1 MRERFK
7 LLRKINSW
15 VYDYFSVI
23 RQGIRLIGRDS
34 INLLAS
40 GMVYSTLIAIVPCI
54 TFLSAFLSA
63 FGALEPFISILSE
76 WACDTFGEAT

>member
-1 MRERFK
+1 MKNKFN
-7 LLRKINSW
+7 LLKKVNYR

-23 RQGIRLIGRDS
+23 RQGIKQIGRDN

-63 FGALEPFISILSE
+63 FGALEPFL
-76 WACDTFGEAT
+76 